1 MSNITIDLTEDQ
13 KTIQSKIQK
22 LVEASNASDVTAI
35 HSKIELGI
43 KLVNVAKEQRMDF
56 YSVVPESIISKK
68 TIARRMTLVIKN
80 DVDFTKAMKVTKDVK
95 TTHANKELLVL
106 DARVTTL
113 TKEDIDN
120 IPDIYNGGLTKIESM
135 KELSSK
141 DWKKVVGGDDK
152 PYQAMV
158 EKKKAKAKAEKEA
171 EKNKHK
177 PAKMPQKEYDA
188 VIKNGIYTAAVT
200 IHDFSTKNE
209 QLEKEVK
216 SLKSE
221 IDALKDKQH
230 EMELKL
236 ARAKGMLTV
245 KGNFQ
250 NQDMDIDKQSKKAKS
265 AA

>member
-1 MSNITIDLTEDQ
+1 MNNSISIDLTEDQ
-13 KTIQSKIQK
+13 KTIQSNIQK

-35 HSKIELGI
+35 HSKIELGME
-43 KLVNVAKEQRMDF
+43 LVNVAQAHPLDF
-56 YSVVPESIISKK
+56 NSIVPESLISNK
-68 TIARRMTLVIKN
+68 TKTRRMKVVIKN

-95 TTHANKELLVL
+95 ATHANKELLVL
-106 DARVTTL
+106 DTRVTTL
-113 TKEDIDN
+113 TKEDIAN
-120 IPDIYNGGLTKIESM
+120 IPDIYNGGLKKIESM

-158 EKKKAKAKAEKEA
+158 EKKKDKAKAEKEA

-177 PAKMPQKEYDA
+177 PAEMPQKEYDA
-188 VIKNGIYTAAVT
+188 IIKDGIYTAAVT

-209 QLEKEVK
+209 QLEKEIE
-216 SLKSE
+216 SLESE
-221 IDALKDKQH
+221 IAALKDKQH

-236 ARAKGMLTV
+236 ARADGMLTV
-245 KGNFQ
+245 NGNFQ
-250 NQDMDIDKQSKKAKS
+250 NQDIDKQSKKAKS

>member
-1 MSNITIDLTEDQ
+1 MNNSILIDLTEDQ
-13 KTIQSKIQK
+13 KTTQSNIQK

-43 KLVNVAKEQRMDF
+43 ELIKAAKKFPLVFD
-56 YSVVPESIISKK
+56 SVVPEIVISKK
-68 TIARRMTLVIKN
+68 TKTRRMKLVIEN
-80 DVDFTKAMKVTKDVK
+80 DVDFTKAMKATKDVK
-95 TTHANKELLVL
+95 AAHANKELLVL
-106 DARVTTL
+106 DTRVTTL
-113 TKEDIDN
+113 TKEAIAN

-158 EKKKAKAKAEKEA
+158 EKKKAKAKDEKEA

-177 PAKMPQKEYDA
+177 PAEMPQKEYDA
-188 VIKNGIYTAAVT
+188 IIKNGIYTAAVT

-209 QLEKEVK
+209 QLEKEIE
-216 SLKSE
+216 SLESE
-221 IDALKDKQH
+221 IAALKDKQH

-236 ARAKGMLTV
+236 ARADGMLTV
-245 KGNFQ
+245 SGNFQ
-250 NQDMDIDKQSKKAKS
+250 NQDIDKQSKKAKS

>member
-1 MSNITIDLTEDQ
+1 MGNITIDLTEDQ
-13 KTIQSKIQK
+13 KTIQSNIQK

-35 HSKIELGI
+35 RSKIELGME
-43 KLVNVAKEQRMDF
+43 LVNVAQAHPLDF
-56 YSVVPESIISKK
+56 NSIVPESIIGNK
-68 TIARRMTLVIKN
+68 TKTRRMKLVIKN

-95 TTHANKELLVL
+95 ATHANKELLVL
-106 DARVTTL
+106 DTRVTTL
-113 TKEDIDN
+113 TKEDIAN
-120 IPDIYNGGLTKIESM
+120 IPDIYNGGLKKIESM

-200 IHDFSTKNE
+200 IHDFYTKNE

-221 IDALKDKQH
+221 IGALKEKNNTMSG
-230 EMELKL
+230 EIKTF
-236 ARAKGMLTV
+236 KTIY
-245 KGNFQ
+245 
-250 NQDMDIDKQSKKAKS
+250 IDKQSKKDKS

>member
-1 MSNITIDLTEDQ
+1 MNNSISIDLTEDQ
-13 KTIQSKIQK
+13 KTIQSNIQK

-35 HSKIELGI
+35 RSKIELGME
-43 KLVNVAKEQRMDF
+43 LVNVAQAHPLDF
-56 YSVVPESIISKK
+56 NSIVPESLISNK
-68 TIARRMTLVIKN
+68 TKTRRMKVVIKN

-95 TTHANKELLVL
+95 ATHANKELLVL
-106 DARVTTL
+106 DTRVTTL
-113 TKEDIDN
+113 TKEDIAN
-120 IPDIYNGGLTKIESM
+120 IPDIYNGGLKKIESM

-171 EKNKHK
+171 ERNKHK
-177 PAKMPQKEYDA
+177 PAEMPQKEYDA
-188 VIKNGIYTAAVT
+188 IIKNGIYTAAVT

-209 QLEKEVK
+209 QLEKEIE
-216 SLKSE
+216 SLESE
-221 IDALKDKQH
+221 IAALKDKQH

-236 ARAKGMLTV
+236 ARADGMLTV
-245 KGNFQ
+245 NGNFQ
-250 NQDMDIDKQSKKAKS
+250 NQDIDKQSKKAKS